1 MDDDEVP
8 TLITQ
13 EEEASTLLEHDEEKL
28 SKVPLTIICGFLG
41 AGKSTL
47 LKRILT
53 EQHGFRIAV
62 IMNEFGDTADIEA
75 KTINVA
81 SEGGE
86 SEEFLE
92 LANGCLCCSIKDTG
106 IAAIEKL
113 MQRKGGFDHIL
124 LETTGLA
131 DPGPIASLFWHN
143 EEFATGLGR
152 DISLDGVICVV
163 DAVFGPQQM
172 KEDQTSETVGESLR
186 QIAGAD
192 ILLLNK
198 TDLASPESV
207 DTTAALLRG
216 INPAAPI
223 HRTVRANVDIS
234 KILGVRAYAAA
245 PIFPPS
251 RTHVH
256 GNDEQDHE
264 HEHAPEPT
272 HYELRGISSLL
283 VAVPVLSRERLD
295 ALDEWV
301 RTVLWEGR
309 LPGNASD
316 ENESAS
322 SLSIL
327 RCKGLFVLDS
337 GSQYVLQG
345 VRSMY
350 EIVEA
355 EDVLGIPDAGKLVLI
370 GTGLDSRVRDSLE
383 RIWASQ

>member
-1 MDDDEVP
+1 MDDDDEVP
-8 TLITQ
+8 VLIEHNDDPPQ
-13 EEEASTLLEHDEEKL
+13 ENESQR
-28 SKVPLTIICGFLG
+28 VPLTIICGFLG

-81 SEGGE
+81 SEGEE

-113 MQRKGGFDHIL
+113 MQRKGAFDHIL

-143 EEFATGLGR
+143 EEFSTGLGR

-163 DAVFGPQQM
+163 DAVFGPKQM
-172 KEDQTSETVGESLR
+172 EEDHASDTIGESLR

-198 TDLASPESV
+198 TDLATPESV
-207 DTTAALLRG
+207 AATTAILRG
-216 INPAAPI
+216 VNPAAPI
-223 HRTVRANVDIS
+223 HPTVRAQIDVS
-234 KILGVRAYAAA
+234 RLLGVRAYAT
-245 PIFPPS
+245 PPEFPPK
-251 RTHVH
+251 H
-256 GNDEQDHE
+256 GHAHEHGKEHDHE
-264 HEHAPEPT
+264 HEHEHATEPT

-283 VAVPVLSRERLD
+283 ITVPVLSRAMLD

-301 RTVLWEGR
+301 RTVLWEQR
-309 LPGNASD
+309 LPGDASD
-316 ENESAS
+316 TQ
-322 SLSIL
+322 SLTVL

-337 GSQYVLQG
+337 GAQYVLQG
-345 VRSMY
+345 VRNMY
-350 EIVEA
+350 EIAEA
-355 EDVLGIPDAGKLVLI
+355 GDALGVPDAGKLVLI
-370 GTGLDSRVRDSLE
+370 GTGLDARVRESLE
-383 RIWASQ
+383 GVWV